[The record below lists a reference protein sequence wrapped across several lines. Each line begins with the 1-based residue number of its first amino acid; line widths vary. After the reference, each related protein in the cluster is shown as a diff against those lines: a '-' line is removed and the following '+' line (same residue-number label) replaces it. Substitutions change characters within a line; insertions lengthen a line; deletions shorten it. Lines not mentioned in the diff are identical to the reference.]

1 MPLILPG
8 NVATATASTA
18 YDIANSCRFNKADTP
33 GLSRSTG
40 DGNEKIGSFSFW
52 WKTADPHDG
61 SIFYQVRIDS
71 SNFFNIGMDGGGNIE
86 VTNKD
91 SGSYNLQ
98 CETTAIYRD
107 HSAWYHVCAIVD
119 TTQAVAANRMKLYI
133 NGIQVTSFQTETYPD
148 QNDDLKMNSNSTT
161 AYISHSGNCV
171 HGYLAEFVA
180 IDGTAQAVTDF
191 GEFDEDS
198 PTIWK
203 PKDVSELTKG
213 VNGFYL
219 DFEDSS
225 ALGNCAFGGTD
236 FTVSNLAAVDQCVDS
251 PTNNF
256 ATLNPLF
263 GLRGSTL
270 TEGNLKVS
278 AETDNNFDIATFGS
292 DMKWYYEWK
301 VDDNYDGSGG
311 GIRLGAIHIDELGDK
326 SDIDFGSGF
335 GRTTTKLYTNSND
348 GKTQEGGGNDE
359 TTGLTRATTNNI
371 IMCACDG
378 AGAKIWWGV
387 NGTWL
392 DYGSGAGDP
401 AAGSNAAPWASN
413 AMAAGIYF
421 PITAYSGTAAGGQLN
436 LGNPSYANSS
446 DANDANGYGKFEYA
460 PPSGFYALCTKNL
473 GAYGG

>member
-40 DGNEKIGSFSFW
+40 DGNERIGSFSFW

-91 SGSYNLQ
+91 GGSYNLQ

-236 FTVSNLAAVDQCVDS
+236 FTVSNLAAADQAVDT

-256 ATLNPLF
+256 ATLNPLSGTHDNRATYSEGNCKMVTVASGYQQTQSTIGVSAGKWYAECIF
-263 GLRGSTL
+263 LSQDGGAASPGIHAGFSGSQITGAWLGYESGYGYGSMGTTVYHDSSSSSWGSTAAS
-270 TEGNLKVS
+270 S
-278 AETDNNFDIATFGS
+278 ANDILGIALDLDN
-292 DMKWYYEWK
+292 K
-301 VDDNYDGSGG
+301 
-311 GIRLGAIHIDELGDK
+311 
-326 SDIDFGSGF
+326 
-335 GRTTTKLYTNSND
+335 
-348 GKTQEGGGNDE
+348 
-359 TTGLTRATTNNI
+359 
-371 IMCACDG
+371 
-378 AGAKIWWGV
+378 KIYWSV
-387 NGTWL
+387 NGTWQN
-392 DYGSGAGDP
+392 SSDP
-401 AAGSNAAPWASN
+401 AANSNGFTIDDDAINTELGFYLFEIADLSSVRNYTYAVN
-413 AMAAGIYF
+413 F
-421 PITAYSGTAAGGQLN
+421 GGCPGWTL
-436 LGNPSYANSS
+436 SS
-446 DANDANGYGKFEYA
+446 AVADGNGYGTFEYA
-460 PPSGFYALCTKNL
+460 PPSGFLAMCTKNL
-473 GAYGG
+473 GSDGG